1 MFLKEF
7 SLTEKEKV
15 IKIKL
20 TGEID
25 IVNAEEFYIETE
37 KIYLQNFKDIEFDLS
52 GVKFI
57 DSTALGTFVKIS
69 NLLKKDG
76 KKLTVKKLR
85 EQIKRLFLICSLD
98 SVINIEA

>member
-1 MFLKEF
+1 LKELI
-7 SLTEKEKV
+7 LTDKERILK
-15 IKIKL
+15 IKI

-25 IVNAEEFYIETE
+25 IVNADDFYNETE
-37 KIYLQNFKDIEFDLS
+37 KLYLENNKDIEFDLS
-52 GVKFI
+52 GLKFL

-76 KKLTVKKLR
+76 RKLTIRNLR
-85 EQIKRLFLICSLD
+85 EQIKKLFIICSLD